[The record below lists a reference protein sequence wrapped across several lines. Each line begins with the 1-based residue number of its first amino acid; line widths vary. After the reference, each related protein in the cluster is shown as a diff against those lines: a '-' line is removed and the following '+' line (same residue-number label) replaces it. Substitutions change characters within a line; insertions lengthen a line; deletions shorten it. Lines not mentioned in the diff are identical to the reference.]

1 MEYWRNIYSEFNPIA
16 FTIGVFD
23 IHWYSLMYITSILV
37 TIYMI
42 TFIVKNQKLNIS
54 KNDLNSYFIYAEIG
68 VILGARLGY
77 ILFYS
82 DYTSFY
88 LLHPWHIFNPFD
100 NNGNFIGIRGMS
112 YHGALLG
119 FIISTYIYS
128 MRHKKNN
135 FWFMMDLVAISLP
148 LGYIFGRI
156 GNFLNKELI
165 GKTTQVPWGIY
176 IDGVLRHPSQLY
188 EAFLEGVI
196 VFIIVYM
203 YSNKK
208 RFDGKLVAI
217 YGISYSI
224 ARYISEIYREPDVN
238 LGEIIFG
245 MSMGQILSIIML
257 SISIFI
263 YFILKNSNL
272 DSKKI

>member
-1 MEYWRNIYSEFNPIA
+1 
-16 FTIGVFD
+16 
-23 IHWYSLMYITSILV
+23 
-37 TIYMI
+37 
-42 TFIVKNQKLNIS
+42 
-54 KNDLNSYFIYAEIG
+54 
-68 VILGARLGY
+68 
-77 ILFYS
+77 
-82 DYTSFY
+82 
-88 LLHPWHIFNPFD
+88 
-100 NNGNFIGIRGMS
+100 
-112 YHGALLG
+112 
-119 FIISTYIYS
+119 
-128 MRHKKNN
+128 
-135 FWFMMDLVAISLP
+135 
-148 LGYIFGRI
+148 
-156 GNFLNKELI
+156 
-165 GKTTQVPWGIY
+165 
-176 IDGVLRHPSQLY
+176 
-188 EAFLEGVI
+188 
-196 VFIIVYM
+196 M